1 MNQVSQMLFKCSAIL
16 IGCLVLSEGAMAQ
29 VGEVNKGADNLMAVL
44 RESEGLNKQDETLQP
59 MSRARMILPDGKQV
73 DFELAAF
80 AFLGDMHIRFVF
92 DAPTYMLNAKP
103 EDLKRLNLTP
113 NDALDLAVANIER
126 VYGSPRPKYFG
137 PGLMEVVGKSPDL
150 DSSYFL
156 DRNFWRSLL
165 KQHPEGLV
173 VAVPRRGALLFTP
186 LNNTGAVEYLKTHIA
201 HLHAISERMRV
212 SSALYLF
219 KDDHWAVFQAAERA
233 PTASPPGTA
242 SGAGQKSRGSCPA
255 RRGGR

>member
-1 MNQVSQMLFKCSAIL
+1 MTQMLRLLFKSGAL
-16 IGCLVLSEGAMAQ
+16 IGCLLANEGTMAQ
-29 VGEVNKGADNLMAVL
+29 VGQVNKDADNLMAVL
-44 RESEGLNKQDETLQP
+44 RELEGANKQDETLQR
-59 MSRARMILPDGKQV
+59 MGRARTILPDGQQV
-73 DFELAAF
+73 DFELASF
-80 AFLGDMHIRFVF
+80 EFLGDMHIRFVF

-113 NDALDLAVANIER
+113 NATLDLAVANIER
-126 VYGSPRPKYFG
+126 VYGSPTAKYFG
-137 PGLMEVVGKSPDL
+137 PNLMEVVGKSPDL

-165 KQHPEGLV
+165 RQHPEGLV

-186 LNNTGAVEYLKTHIA
+186 LNNTGAVEYLKTRIA

-219 KDDHWAVFQAAERA
+219 KDDHWTVFQAAQRA
-233 PTASPPGTA
+233 PKASPPGTA
-242 SGAGQKSRGSCPA
+242 AGAAQKSR
-255 RRGGR
+255 